1 MYDSECRQ
9 NDYKKE
15 AGMTDTV
22 RLEESIQ
29 SWRNQN
35 VMLPAKDYVIGDNG
49 THFFYDDVDKTTTT
63 GKRRRERQVVE
74 S

>member
-1 MYDSECRQ
+1 
-9 NDYKKE
+9 
-15 AGMTDTV
+15 MTDTV

-35 VMLPAKDYVIGDNG
+35 VMLPAKDYVIGENE
-49 THFFYDDVDKTTTT
+49 TYFFYDDVDKKTTT
-63 GKRRRERQVVE
+63 GKRRRKRQVIK